1 MRSDEWRRAIE
12 KIPNRQS
19 LRLGLSCRPWC
30 PRHQG
35 RRRIGSP
42 PKSGQTSTPRFVSR
56 VKDSPSLAENRQVA
70 IPRLWYGAGNRF
82 WMVPGFS
89 RLPALHSSR
98 VYWVEDVIYR
108 DSTLFS
114 FQRRFT
120 QPLLL

>member
-42 PKSGQTSTPRFVSR
+42 PKSGQTSSPLFVWP
-56 VKDSPSLAENRQVA
+56 VKDGPSLAGNAYDA
-70 IPRLWYGAGNRF
+70 IPRSWYGGKNRLLGEKRFGF
-82 WMVPGFS
+82 WTIGHFAWLTFAS
-89 RLPALHSSR
+89 SENRL
-98 VYWVEDVIYR
+98 
-108 DSTLFS
+108 
-114 FQRRFT
+114 
-120 QPLLL
+120 